1 MDRILRPYSKEE
13 IKLLRTRKFSA
24 WKHFENF
31 GMKWIG
37 TTIVFIAPLLLF
49 EKFIKEIPPSTEL
62 PIVIVLEL
70 IAISLVLY
78 WMKKSGEL
86 DWNRNIEKEIKS
98 GQAEVITIKT
108 DTVVKRKDPEDF
120 GSGYYLKISDSK
132 TLYLQC
138 QYYDELQ
145 YSRKFPNT
153 DFSIVRSKQ
162 TGELIDIKS
171 EGKYLKPTR
180 KIEPFTKE
188 QYKTGLIHY
197 DGDVLELS
205 IDDIK

>member
-1 MDRILRPYSKEE
+1 
-13 IKLLRTRKFSA
+13 
-24 WKHFENF
+24 
-31 GMKWIG
+31 MKWIVA
-37 TTIVFIAPLLLF
+37 TLVFIAPFLLF
-49 EKFIKEIPPSTEL
+49 EKLIKEVPPSTEL

-70 IAISLVLY
+70 IAISLVLFL
-78 WMKKSGEL
+78 MKKSGEL

-98 GQAEVITIKT
+98 GQAEIITIKT

-132 TLYLQC
+132 TLYLQG

-153 DFSIVRSKQ
+153 DFIMIRSKR

-171 EGKYLKPTR
+171 EGKYLKPIR

-188 QYKTGLIHY
+188 QYKTGMIHY
-197 DGDVLELS
+197 DGDILELA
-205 IDDIK
+205 INEIK